1 MMKPAL
7 IAAALL
13 ALAAPAL
20 AQTAKAPA
28 RPAATSGPR
37 LDLQLAA
44 RLLDFIEYRNA
55 VRRGMEGSTL
65 PTELVAIRPDWTPMF
80 KTAMDEELDH
90 DMPVIE
96 SMLASG
102 LRSTFTDDEIK
113 AGIQIVSDKG
123 LKAIYTAAHNGA
135 PPPPV
140 EMSKATEDLLSTP
153 AGQSFAA
160 KLQTINTVLD
170 PVQIEVMATVMPGVM
185 KRFGDKAE
193 AAEVQKRAA
202 LGYAAAR

>member
-1 MMKPAL
+1 MKPAL

-13 ALAAPAL
+13 ALATPAL
-20 AQTAKAPA
+20 GQTAKAPA
-28 RPAATSGPR
+28 RAAPASGPR

-123 LKAIYTAAHNGA
+123 LKAIYTAAQNGA

>member
-1 MMKPAL
+1 MKPPIFASIL
-7 IAAALL
+7 AAALCLAVPGL
-13 ALAAPAL
+13 ALAQRAPA
-20 AQTAKAPA
+20 ASAKPE
-28 RPAATSGPR
+28 
-37 LDLQLAA
+37 LQLAN

-55 VRRGMEGSTL
+55 VRRGMASSTL
-65 PTELVAIRPDWTPMF
+65 PAELVAVRPDWTPMF
-80 KTAMDEELDH
+80 KTAMDEELDR

-102 LRSTFTDDEIK
+102 LRKTFTDDEMK

-123 LKAIYTAAHNGA
+123 LKAIYMAAQNSA
-135 PPPPV
+135 PEPAV
-140 EMSKATEDLLSTP
+140 EVAKATEDLLATP
-153 AGQSFAA
+153 AGQSFAT

-185 KRFGDKAE
+185 RRFGEKAE

-202 LGYAAAR
+202 AGYAAAK